1 MGTSNFYTKNASKT
15 FAVCMNEEV
24 KYSEC
29 SECREKAF
37 EYDEEYLPIGTTDC
51 PLCEEKDC
59 ITHGEESRCLE
70 TDEYDN
76 DVDYFRETL
85 AENKKLYSYDDST
98 DNNRNFSGT
107 SLGYFGMVKT
117 YGDITM
123 EVRVQAMVR
132 AGYCEGANLDYND
145 VEVYANGSE
154 IDVNDVAKDVVDYV
168 TSDFS
173 AGALKQN
180 ANYAAKWV
188 EKSKCKIISDLEKV
202 FTKVSMPLTVVA
214 RFSNGETMYAKA

>member
-29 SECREKAF
+29 SECHEKAF
-37 EYDEEYLPIGTTDC
+37 DNDEEYLPIGTTDC

-59 ITHGEESRCLE
+59 ITHGEEDRVMES
-70 TDEYDN
+70 DEYEN
-76 DVDYFRETL
+76 DISYFKETL
-85 AENKKLYSYDDST
+85 AASKLYSGGGKNDYD
-98 DNNRNFSGT
+98 RNFSGT

-132 AGYCEGANLDYND
+132 AGYYEGANLDYND

-154 IDVNDVAKDVVDYV
+154 IDADNVAKDVVDYV

-173 AGALKQN
+173 AGVLKQN